1 MTRLAPKVRG
11 FLGQPC
17 FHAMACYQFGLVLKA
32 FKESSFQNFN
42 DAGMQRASW
51 VAQQRAIGSVL
62 QQCVLKQ
69 VSSVGRHALPEQQTS
84 RKDKPYC
91 SVHQTLAYAPHR
103 IAVGGICLPAF
114 MRHVHE
120 APSVLTKKNVPSFV
134 ELGGTS
140 AGSACAGQSSSGSP
154 WSA

>member
-1 MTRLAPKVRG
+1 MSACRACRSTKTKAAYTHITLQPDYGRG
-11 FLGQPC
+11 P
-17 FHAMACYQFGLVLKA
+17 
-32 FKESSFQNFN
+32 
-42 DAGMQRASW
+42 
-51 VAQQRAIGSVL
+51 I
-62 QQCVLKQ
+62 
-69 VSSVGRHALPEQQTS
+69 
-84 RKDKPYC
+84 RK
-91 SVHQTLAYAPHR
+91 LAYAPHR